1 MPPAGF
7 ELTIPARD
15 RPQTHA
21 VDRVATGIGG
31 TKLPAANLI
40 EIK

>member
-7 ELTIPARD
+7 ETKIPARE

-21 VDRVATGIGG
+21 VDSEATGIGG
-31 TKLPAANLI
+31 TKLPAANFI